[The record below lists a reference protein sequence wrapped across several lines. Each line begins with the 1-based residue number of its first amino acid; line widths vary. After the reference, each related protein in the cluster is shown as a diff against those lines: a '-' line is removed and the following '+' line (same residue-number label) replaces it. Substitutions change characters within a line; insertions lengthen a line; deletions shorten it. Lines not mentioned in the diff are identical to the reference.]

1 LKKKRRKK
9 MSKFKIFEEK
19 LKERKIKARV
29 AVVNATIESAIDAA
43 VEAANKGFAY
53 PIFIGQKDKVE
64 DLLKKVSFK
73 GEYEIIDSPNEIE
86 SAKIA
91 VSLVKEGKA
100 DVILKGSITTSNFM
114 RPILSKENG
123 IVKAGS
129 LVSHVSVFSLETYHK
144 FLIVTDVAINI
155 APTLEE
161 KVKIVKNAIELARNL
176 DIKQP
181 KVAILAAAETV
192 NLKMQSSVDAA
203 IISKMGDRGDFGD
216 AIVEGPM
223 ALDLAVSKEA
233 CEEKKFH
240 SPVGADADIVV
251 TPEIDA
257 GNVLY
262 KSLTKLAKADLAAI
276 LVGTAAPVVLT
287 SRGDTAEIKYWSLV
301 LALMMLKK

>member
-1 LKKKRRKK
+1 

-53 PIFIGQKDKVE
+53 PILIGQKAKIE
-64 DLLKKVSFK
+64 ELLKKVNYN
-73 GEYEIIDSPNEIE
+73 GECEIVDSPNEVE

-91 VSLVKEGKA
+91 VNLVKEGKA

-114 RPILSKENG
+114 RPILSKETG
-123 IVKAGS
+123 IVKPGS

-161 KVKIVKNAIELARNL
+161 KVKIIKNAIELARNL

-216 AIVEGPM
+216 ALVEGPM

-233 CEEKKFH
+233 CEEKNFH

-251 TPEIDA
+251 APEIDA

-276 LVGTAAPVVLT
+276 LVGTLAPVVLT

>member
-1 LKKKRRKK
+1 
-9 MSKFKIFEEK
+9 MNNFKIFEEK
-19 LKERKIKARV
+19 LKERKIKAKV
-29 AVVNATIESAIDAA
+29 AIVNATIDSAIDAA
-43 VEAANKGFAY
+43 VEAAKKGFAY
-53 PIFIGQKDKVE
+53 PIFIGKKE
-64 DLLKKVSFK
+64 KIEELLKKVDYK
-73 GEYEIIDSPNEIE
+73 NEYEIIDSADEVQ

-91 VSLVKEGKA
+91 VSLVKEKKA

-114 RPILSKENG
+114 KPILSKDNG
-123 IVKAGS
+123 IVKPGS
-129 LVSHVSVFSLETYHK
+129 LVSHISVFSLPTYHK

-155 APTLEE
+155 MPTLEE
-161 KVKIVKNAIELARNL
+161 KVKIVKNAIELAINL
-176 DIKQP
+176 DIQKP

-192 NLKMQSSVDAA
+192 NLKMPSSVDAA
-203 IISKMGDRGDFGD
+203 IIAKMGDRGVFGD

-251 TPEIDA
+251 APEIDA

-276 LVGTAAPVVLT
+276 LVGTLVPVVLT

-301 LALMMLKK
+301 LAMMMLKK